1 MLRSRLPRDPFMVI
15 IGIGRVCRHMRH
27 PGVLPERDLLPPFI
41 RTGVAQRAPD
51 FDAYVFLLTPGGT
64 DQPAQFLEC
73 RKRCVVRGIGQRHP
87 AIAPFGGAFQGRID
101 MATEPDRQDLFQEM
115 FIQLWRSYPSFR
127 GEARF
132 STWLYR
138 IALNTAISD
147 FRKQSRRP
155 ASIDPDLLPTQLQD
169 IQYSA
174 EKEEQLQQLYAAI
187 DRLTGLEKALTML
200 YLEDKSYQ
208 EMEEIL
214 GISQNNLRVKMNR
227 IKDKL
232 RKMTKEAVYGIG

>member
-1 MLRSRLPRDPFMVI
+1 MIDLIHIRNVI
-15 IGIGRVCRHMRH
+15 FSAGHRQIALYSIIVKKLEKPSTIQEQTFIGLVN
-27 PGVLPERDLLPPFI
+27 EN
-41 RTGVAQRAPD
+41 
-51 FDAYVFLLTPGGT
+51 
-64 DQPAQFLEC
+64 
-73 RKRCVVRGIGQRHP
+73 RGILYKICRMYG
-87 AIAPFGGAFQGRID
+87 D
-101 MATEPDRQDLFQEM
+101 TEPDRQDLFQEM
-115 FIQLWRSYPSFR
+115 VIQLWRSYPTFR
-127 GEARF
+127 GDARF

-147 FRKQSRRP
+147 LRKQRRRP
-155 ASIDPDLLPTQLQD
+155 ASIDPDLLPNQLHD
-169 IQYSA
+169 IQYSS
-174 EKEEQLQQLYAAI
+174 EKEEQLQQLYSAI
-187 DRLTGLEKALTML
+187 DRLTELEKALTML